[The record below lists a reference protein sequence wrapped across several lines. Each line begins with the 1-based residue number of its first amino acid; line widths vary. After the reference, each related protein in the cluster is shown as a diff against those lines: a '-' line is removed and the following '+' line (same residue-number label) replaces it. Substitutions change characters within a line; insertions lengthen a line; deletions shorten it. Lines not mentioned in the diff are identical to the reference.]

1 MKYSALSKKIPL
13 TGGIFLY
20 MLVCVMKR
28 AV

>member
-13 TGGIFLY
+13 TGGIFPS